1 MGKQGLRVGIYE
13 RISTVDQSVGMQDAD
28 LRRYCEQR
36 GLEVYNVYV
45 DKGIS
50 GTKDRRPA
58 LDQLMNDARKRK
70 FDVVLVWRFDRFARS
85 TKHLI
90 TALEE
95 FRHCGIEFI
104 SYQENIDTSSPMGKA
119 MFTIVAAVAELER
132 GIIAERVTAGLR
144 NAKAKGVQLGRKFT
158 EQTSPE
164 TVAKVHALRKEGMGM
179 CRIATHV
186 GLSSRT
192 VWKVLQEP
200 SRRPPAGK
208 EGRVVSPHVEP
219 FHAWM

>member
-1 MGKQGLRVGIYE
+1 MKGKRVAIYE
-13 RISTVDQSVGMQDAD
+13 RISTVDQSVDMQDAD
-28 LRRYCEQR
+28 LKRYCEQR
-36 GLEVYNVYV
+36 GLETYRVYC
-45 DKGIS
+45 DQGIS
-50 GTKDRRPA
+50 GAKDRRPA
-58 LDQLMNDARKRK
+58 LDQLMDDARKRR
-70 FDVVLVWRFDRFARS
+70 FDVVLVWRFDGFARS

-144 NAKAKGVQLGRKFT
+144 NAKAKGIQLGRKFT

-164 TVAKVHALRKEGMGM
+164 TVAKVHQLRKEGMGM
-179 CRIATHV
+179 CRIAAQV

-192 VWKVLQEP
+192 VWKVLQ
-200 SRRPPAGK
+200 
-208 EGRVVSPHVEP
+208 RVTQR
-219 FHAWM
+219 AA

>member
-1 MGKQGLRVGIYE
+1 MKGKRVAIYE
-13 RISTVDQSVGMQDAD
+13 RISTVDQSVDMQDAD

-36 GLEVYNVYV
+36 GLEVVKVYV

-58 LDQLMNDARKRK
+58 LDALMNDARKRK

-85 TKHLI
+85 TKHLL

-95 FRHCGIEFI
+95 FRHCGIDFI

-119 MFTIVAAVAELER
+119 MFTIVGAVAELER

-144 NAKAKGVQLGRKFT
+144 NAKAKGVQIGRKFT
-158 EQTSPE
+158 EQTSPD
-164 TVAKVHALRKEGMGM
+164 TVTKVHALRKSGMGM
-179 CRIATHV
+179 CKIAAEV

-192 VWKVLQEP
+192 VWKVLQ
-200 SRRPPAGK
+200 RAK
-208 EGRVVSPHVEP
+208 E
-219 FHAWM
+219 AA

>member
-1 MGKQGLRVGIYE
+1 MNGKRVGIYE
-13 RISTVDQSVGMQDAD
+13 RISTVDQSVGMQDTD
-28 LRRYCEQR
+28 LKRYCDQR
-36 GLEVYNVYV
+36 GLEVYKVYC

-50 GTKDRRPA
+50 GAKDRRPA

-104 SYQENIDTSSPMGKA
+104 SYLDNIDTSSPMGKA

-144 NAKAKGVQLGRKFT
+144 NAKAKGRQLGRKFI
-158 EQTSPE
+158 EQTNPE
-164 TVAKVHALRKEGMGM
+164 TVAKVHALRKEGIGM
-179 CRIATHV
+179 CRIAAEV
-186 GLSSRT
+186 KLSSRT
-192 VWKVLQEP
+192 VWRLLQGAPLRSQVATRQGTAEP
-200 SRRPPAGK
+200 SQA
-208 EGRVVSPHVEP
+208 
-219 FHAWM
+219 A

>member
-1 MGKQGLRVGIYE
+1 MKGKRTAVYE
-13 RISTVDQSVGMQDAD
+13 RVSTTDQNVGMQDAD
-28 LRRYCEQR
+28 LKRYCEQR
-36 GLEVYNVYV
+36 GLEVFKVYC

-50 GTKDRRPA
+50 GAKDRRPA

-85 TKHLI
+85 SKHLI

-104 SYQENIDTSSPMGKA
+104 SYQENLDTSSPMGKA
-119 MFTIVAAVAELER
+119 MFSIIAAMAELER

-158 EQTSPE
+158 EQTSPD

-179 CRIATHV
+179 CRIATQV

-192 VWKVLQEP
+192 VWKVLK
-200 SRRPPAGK
+200 RKA
-208 EGRVVSPHVEP
+208 
-219 FHAWM
+219 A

>member
-1 MGKQGLRVGIYE
+1 MKAGKRTAIYE
-13 RISTVDQSVGMQDAD
+13 RVSTIDQNVGMQDAD
-28 LRRYCEQR
+28 LKRYCEQR
-36 GLEVYNVYV
+36 GLEVFKVYC
-45 DKGIS
+45 DEGIS

-85 TKHLI
+85 SKHLI

-104 SYQENIDTSSPMGKA
+104 SYQENLDTSSPMGKA
-119 MFTIVAAVAELER
+119 MFSIIAAMAELER

-144 NAKAKGVQLGRKFT
+144 NAKAKGKQIGRKFT

-164 TVAKVHALRKEGMGM
+164 TVAKVHALRKQGMGM
-179 CRIATHV
+179 CRIAAEV
-186 GLSSRT
+186 KLSSRT
-192 VWKVLQEP
+192 VWRLLQ
-200 SRRPPAGK
+200 RA
-208 EGRVVSPHVEP
+208 VSK
-219 FHAWM
+219 AA

>member
-1 MGKQGLRVGIYE
+1 MKRNRVAIYE
-13 RISTVDQSVGMQDAD
+13 RISTVDQSVDMQHAD
-28 LRRYCEQR
+28 LTRYCEQR
-36 GLEVYNVYV
+36 GLDVWKVYA

-144 NAKAKGVQLGRKFT
+144 NAKARGRQIGRKFT
-158 EQTSPE
+158 EQTSPD
-164 TVAKVHALRKEGMGM
+164 TVAKVHALRKTGMGM
-179 CRIATHV
+179 CKIAGEV

-192 VWKVLQEP
+192 VWKVLQ
-200 SRRPPAGK
+200 RAK
-208 EGRVVSPHVEP
+208 
-219 FHAWM
+219 AA

>member
-1 MGKQGLRVGIYE
+1 MKPSKRVGIYK

-28 LRRYCEQR
+28 LKRYCEQR
-36 GLEVYNVYV
+36 GLEVYKVYC
-45 DKGIS
+45 DEGIS
-50 GTKDRRPA
+50 GAKDRRPA

-70 FDVVLVWRFDRFARS
+70 FDIVLVWRFDRFARS

-144 NAKAKGVQLGRKFT
+144 NAKAKGRQLGRKFT
-158 EQTSPE
+158 EQTS
-164 TVAKVHALRKEGMGM
+164 LR
-179 CRIATHV
+179 
-186 GLSSRT
+186 S
-192 VWKVLQEP
+192 
-200 SRRPPAGK
+200 
-208 EGRVVSPHVEP
+208 
-219 FHAWM
+219 